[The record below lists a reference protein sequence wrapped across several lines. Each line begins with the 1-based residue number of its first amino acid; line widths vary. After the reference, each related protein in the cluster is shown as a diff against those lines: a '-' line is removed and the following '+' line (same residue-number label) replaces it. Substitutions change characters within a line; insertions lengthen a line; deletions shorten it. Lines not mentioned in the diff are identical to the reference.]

1 MNPTVVDAQGIHSNR
16 FSGRFALHTA
26 IPNIEGGA
34 VQGTNQAI
42 GSQSPALELRQRMRA
57 LVLDREEL
65 ALGVTDQNVLA
76 GYLKGLATAFGNIH
90 DIGQILKHTVVHRD
104 DNRSIG
110 IPWLA
115 QFFVPSDAVILFAK
129 ITK

>member
-1 MNPTVVDAQGIHSNR
+1 MNPTVVDAQGIDSNR

-42 GSQSPALELRQRMRA
+42 GPQSPALELRQRMRA

-76 GYLKGLATAFGNIH
+76 GYLKGLATAFRDIH
-90 DIGQILKHTVVHRD
+90 DIGQISKDIVIHWHD
-104 DNRSIG
+104 HRSIG
-110 IPWLA
+110 IPWPA
-115 QFFVPSDAVILFAK
+115 RFFVLSDAVILFAK